1 MVTDT
6 FMKAWLTVTRLSKV
20 AKAVTDL
27 WRMFYESSCDKFEKI
42 LLKLVWK
49 KNLSKFYL
57 AIEKQI
63 CSRKLTK

>member
-49 KNLSKFYL
+49 K
-57 AIEKQI
+57 I
-63 CSRKLTK
+63 CLNFIWQLKSRFAVEN